1 LTKRETKK
9 DMRIH
14 KYTIDKERDI
24 FFKKKRRGRIHK
36 YTIDKER
43 DITIRKRIKSKNKHK
58 LIKRVKGPQPN
69 KNKKK

>member
-1 LTKRETKK
+1 MKYEIYCNQLTKRETKK
-9 DMRIH
+9 DM
-14 KYTIDKERDI
+14 
-24 FFKKKRRGRIHK
+24 RIHK